1 MSNSQDWIKD
11 AITKVAVDSFN
22 QGFNADRH
30 PLIYNE
36 FDLESARK
44 AGSASERKKIFD
56 IIAKITCSNNVGEYV
71 YIRDLIEYLEEA
83 DA

>member
-1 MSNSQDWIKD
+1 MSDLNELIATTSIK
-11 AITKVAVDSFN
+11 AFN
-22 QGFNADRH
+22 EGIRAAERH
-30 PLIYNE
+30 PFIYNE

-44 AGSASERKKIFD
+44 AGSASERKKIFN
-56 IIAKITCSNNVGEYV
+56 IIAQITCSNNVGEFV